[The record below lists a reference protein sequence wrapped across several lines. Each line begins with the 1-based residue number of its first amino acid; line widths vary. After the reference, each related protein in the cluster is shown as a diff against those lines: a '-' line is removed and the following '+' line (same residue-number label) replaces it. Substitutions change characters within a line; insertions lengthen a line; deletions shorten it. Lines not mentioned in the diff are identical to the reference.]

1 MTSPPGRSPGTAPRG
16 RDRSRRPRPRGV
28 PGRQRIHEDTSSRDG
43 ERVLV
48 DRRCPRGMSK
58 ERAHL
63 DERLRD
69 AAPPRTRAGQHRTLS
84 AITWRRSGSRCRG
97 SNMP

>member
-1 MTSPPGRSPGTAPRG
+1 M
-16 RDRSRRPRPRGV
+16 
-28 PGRQRIHEDTSSRDG
+28 HEDTSSRDG

-97 SNMP
+97 VKHALPSKKALPGEGSQWRPRQDSNLRPSA